1 MQKRGALLQEI
12 EGERTKRKGEERKWK
27 RQKIRE
33 RKKEKREGKE
43 RQCTRI
49 FQQKGNDEKRKEC
62 GKKYLY
68 RETEQEEERKHGWFN
83 KRRTAMGASGEGR
96 KE

>member
-1 MQKRGALLQEI
+1 MQKKGVLLQEI

-49 FQQKGNDEKRKEC
+49 FQQKGNDKKRKESG
-62 GKKYLY
+62 GKI
-68 RETEQEEERKHGWFN
+68 
-83 KRRTAMGASGEGR
+83 SI
-96 KE
+96 

>member
-1 MQKRGALLQEI
+1 MTKNGKKA
-12 EGERTKRKGEERKWK
+12 GE
-27 RQKIRE
+27 
-33 RKKEKREGKE
+33 
-43 RQCTRI
+43 
-49 FQQKGNDEKRKEC
+49 
-62 GKKYLY
+62 KYLY